1 MVKNSK
7 DNYKLSVSSDTTN
20 LELIREFVSKIARRT
35 ELNSERINE
44 VEMAVDEACCNVI
57 EHAYQNNAQK
67 TLTIEIKI
75 KEKEKQFIVDI
86 IDRSDKEFDPSEVKK
101 VDLKKFIKERRKGG
115 LGVHLIK
122 NLMDDV
128 HYFSGANKYNRVRL
142 IKNIL

>member
-1 MVKNSK
+1 MAKNSK
-7 DNYKLSVSSDTTN
+7 DNYKLSVNSDTNN
-20 LELIREFVSKIARRT
+20 LELIRDFVSKIARRT
-35 ELNSERINE
+35 ELDSERINE

-57 EHAYQNNAQK
+57 EHAYKYNDQK
-67 TLTIEIKI
+67 MLTIEVKV
-75 KEKEKQFIVDI
+75 KEKEKQFVVDI
-86 IDRSDKEFDPSEVKK
+86 IDRSEKDFDPSEVKK
-101 VDLKKFIKERRKGG
+101 VDLKKFIKERKKGG